1 MNENVNIPG
10 IEKYRDARVLVLGGL
25 GFIGSNLAVRCAEL
39 GARVTVYDSLM
50 SRGGGNLANL
60 EGYRQD
66 MRVII
71 NDIRDANLLSPIL
84 AEQDIIFNCAG
95 HTSHTYSLKD
105 PYLDIDINCKGAM
118 NILEGVRRGNP
129 QARVVF
135 VGTSTQCGRMLA
147 NPIDE
152 LHSEFPVDIY
162 SANKS
167 VAEKYHLIYHN
178 VYGIKTCV
186 IRLANVFGP
195 RAKIKSAEAG
205 VLNFFVGQALQDKTL
220 TIFGEGTQLRNVLY
234 VDDSVDALV
243 LAGVH
248 DAAPGGVFF
257 ASADQGYS
265 INDFATM
272 VVDTVGKGNVAH
284 VEWPGDWVNLDV
296 GDAVI
301 SNAKIK
307 RVLGW
312 TPSTDIPTGLRKS
325 KEFFEARMEAYFA

>member
-1 MNENVNIPG
+1 MPG
-10 IEKYRDARVLVLGGL
+10 AGTYRDSRVLVLGGL
-25 GFIGSNLAVRCAEL
+25 GFIGSNLAVRCVEL

-60 EGYRQD
+60 DGFRQSV
-66 MRVII
+66 RVII

-129 QARVVF
+129 GARVVY
-135 VGTSTQCGRMLA
+135 VGTSTQCGRMVH
-147 NPIDE
+147 NSIDE
-152 LHSEFPVDIY
+152 LHPEFPVDIY

-178 VYGIKTCV
+178 VYGVKASV
-186 IRLANVFGP
+186 IRLANIFGP
-195 RAKIKSAEAG
+195 RAKISSADAG
-205 VLNFFVGQALQDKTL
+205 VLNYFIGRALQDKPL
-220 TIFGEGTQLRNVLY
+220 TIYGEGTQSRNVLY
-234 VDDSVDALV
+234 VDDCVDALI

-248 DAAPGGVFF
+248 ETAPGGVFF

-265 INDFATM
+265 INEFAEM
-272 VVDTVGKGNVAH
+272 AVAAVGKGSVTHVA
-284 VEWPGDWVNLDV
+284 WPADWVNLDV
-296 GDAVI
+296 GDAVV
-301 SNAKIK
+301 SNAKI
-307 RVLGW
+307 RDVLGW
-312 TPSTDIPTGLRKS
+312 TPSTDISTGLRKT
-325 KEFFEARMEAYFA
+325 KEFFEARMDAYFS